1 VPALNC
7 AVRLKAART
16 VYAAACTAALALGH
30 CVACAL
36 PAAAVEA
43 EAAQPPVTVQVLV
56 SSGADACYDQGYV
69 AAIKKLVRL
78 ERNRINA
85 HGGIVGRQLRVEFL
99 DDERDAKQAVANVR
113 SAFADPDT
121 LAIVGLSNFES
132 SKAVFTSLGAEIR
145 ASDIPFISN
154 VSINSLFAA
163 YPNVFTTRASQDDE
177 RLPVIVQF
185 LKQSGAQRPAFVGL
199 KDSVFSAML
208 GDKLKVG
215 TPPLVADHRI
225 DRKNDKLDPAQ
236 IMATVADLKV
246 QTPDFLFLNVGGS
259 RAGDVIKE
267 LLAAGVTP
275 PVFLGGRID
284 AIPREITKRYP
295 SPIYQVTWEDLPDVY
310 SDRLRRTISRTAP
323 GEWIFE
329 GAPNWKAKGWESGE
343 CKKRDADIEP
353 DPLGLA
359 NLRAIRIGGQFA
371 DMVALIA
378 DAARSTPQPATLAEL
393 RAQVV
398 SQLKS
403 AYAAG
408 QGTFKG
414 QYDNWSFR
422 KSTRAAARTPFIIQL
437 VPGLERTQLA
447 PVQYV
452 RLRDESLRAV
462 NTIFLDIDLIR
473 AFRVDD
479 NAKAFDAEFYV
490 AIHDENQGVDIKQ
503 LDFSNAF
510 LDPQTNDRQLTIRV
524 LNEGGK
530 SAAYPDNMRV
540 YQVSGRFMFEPELE
554 NYPFDA
560 QRFTIDIRPKRGD
573 APFIVQPPPESMR
586 DRGVATDGWEPKAQY
601 VGFDEDFIPTTDAKS
616 HEQSVVPFY
625 KSSFVWQMARQTTDY
640 YLRVV
645 VPLTFILI
653 VAWISVFIPR
663 AHFEAIVTIQVTA
676 LLSAV
681 ALYLALPKVDADIS
695 TLSDRIFLFIYMAV
709 SLMIGISVLRINST
723 VSNIKWLRTALGAVH
738 IMAVP
743 ALGLLMAYYVHTATL
758 AAR

>member
-1 VPALNC
+1 
-7 AVRLKAART
+7 
-16 VYAAACTAALALGH
+16 
-30 CVACAL
+30 
-36 PAAAVEA
+36 
-43 EAAQPPVTVQVLV
+43 
-56 SSGADACYDQGYV
+56 
-69 AAIKKLVRL
+69 
-78 ERNRINA
+78 
-85 HGGIVGRQLRVEFL
+85 
-99 DDERDAKQAVANVR
+99 
-113 SAFADPDT
+113 
-121 LAIVGLSNFES
+121 
-132 SKAVFTSLGAEIR
+132 
-145 ASDIPFISN
+145 
-154 VSINSLFAA
+154 
-163 YPNVFTTRASQDDE
+163 
-177 RLPVIVQF
+177 
-185 LKQSGAQRPAFVGL
+185 
-199 KDSVFSAML
+199 M
-208 GDKLKVG
+208 
-215 TPPLVADHRI
+215 
-225 DRKNDKLDPAQ
+225 
-236 IMATVADLKV
+236 
-246 QTPDFLFLNVGGS
+246 
-259 RAGDVIKE
+259 
-267 LLAAGVTP
+267 
-275 PVFLGGRID
+275 
-284 AIPREITKRYP
+284 
-295 SPIYQVTWEDLPDVY
+295 
-310 SDRLRRTISRTAP
+310 
-323 GEWIFE
+323 FE
-329 GAPNWKAKGWESGE
+329 GATNWKAKGWDSGE
-343 CKKRDADIEP
+343 CKKRPADVEP
-353 DPLGLA
+353 DPLAPA
-359 NLRAIRIGGQFA
+359 NLRAIRTGGQFA
-371 DMVALIA
+371 DMVALVA
-378 DAARSTPQPATLAEL
+378 AAARSTPQPASIAEL

-422 KSTRAAARTPFIIQL
+422 KSTAAAARTPFIIQL
-437 VPGLERTQLA
+437 VPGLSRTQLA

-462 NTIFLDIDLIR
+462 KTIFLDIDMIR
-473 AFRVDD
+473 LFRVDD

-490 AIHDENQGVDIKQ
+490 AIHDENQGVTIEQ

-510 LDPQTNDRQLTIRV
+510 LDPQTNDRQVTVRV

-540 YQVSGRFMFEPELE
+540 YQVSGRFMFDPELE

-573 APFIVQPPPESMR
+573 APFIIQPPPESMR
-586 DRGVATDGWEPKAQY
+586 DRAVATDGWEPKAQY
-601 VGFDEDFIPTTDAKS
+601 VGFDEDFVPTTDAKS

-681 ALYLALPKVDADIS
+681 ALYLALPKVNADIS

-723 VSNIKWLRTALGAVH
+723 IASVKWLRTALGAVH
-738 IMAVP
+738 IMAIP